1 MKVAKKA
8 FMDSTGRRGSSTV
21 LVILMIVLLVSLS
34 VLSVSVSNSGYRLSK
49 RMGEQFKEYYLL
61 ESEAD
66 RCYAALLSMDQK
78 NITVDVLTGIG
89 CLNGVIEEGL
99 CSFHIEKNERSFYV
113 SFRLSDGKLL
123 SWYEKERVF
132 KEKPLEYSTF
142 D

>member
-8 FMDSTGRRGSSTV
+8 FTAFAARRGSSTV

-34 VLSVSVSNSGYRLSK
+34 VLSVSVSNSGCRLSK

-78 NITVDVLTGIG
+78 DITADVLTGMG
-89 CLNGVIEEGL
+89 CLNGVIEEDL
-99 CSFHIEKNERSFYV
+99 CSFQIEKNERSFYV
-113 SFRLSDGKLL
+113 SFRLSDGKRL

>member
-78 NITVDVLTGIG
+78 NITVDVLAGIG

-99 CSFHIEKNERSFYV
+99 CSFHIEKNERLFYV